1 MQLSLFRIYRCP
13 VACIVMVVYIII
25 VLKKIHIYKNLLS
38 AIITKFILK
47 DVFLFLFL
55 LRIISSSKGC

>member
-38 AIITKFILK
+38 AIITKFVLK
-47 DVFLFLFL
+47 DV
-55 LRIISSSKGC
+55 IIIIITI

>member
-13 VACIVMVVYIII
+13 VACIVMVVYVII

-38 AIITKFILK
+38 AIITKFVLK
-47 DVFLFLFL
+47 DV
-55 LRIISSSKGC
+55 IITTTSI